1 MKNKFSIKK
10 LLLILSGAGLII
22 SLIAIGLS
30 KVTATQDEA
39 GQPVIGKTEKNG
51 VLVSL
56 LEVSVE
62 RDLTD
67 ITACID
73 FPDNGDWLPNAVL
86 EKEDTQIPLYQLA
99 LINAEQIETFESN
112 HRCYHFLFPIA
123 ADESSKFIITEI
135 QTTLP
140 ESLTDQDC
148 RKAQETIQKEYPALE
163 FKCETSQGIRF
174 DIIHQPENMKGE
186 NINRLIYEALTKKV
200 EGPWVF
206 DTLK

>member
-10 LLLILSGAGLII
+10 LLLILFGASLII
-22 SLIAIGLS
+22 SLTVVGLS

-39 GQPVIGKTEKNG
+39 GQTVIGQIKKND
-51 VLVSL
+51 VLISL

-62 RDLTD
+62 KDLTD

-86 EKEDTQIPLYQLA
+86 EKEYNQIPLYKLA

-148 RKAQETIQKEYPALE
+148 RKAQETLQKEYPALE
-163 FKCETSQGIRF
+163 FKCETNHGIRF
-174 DIIHQPENMKGE
+174 DIINQPVNMKGE